1 MRATWLM
8 IVGLLQ
14 AGVWACRTEAPKD
27 APAEGKAAGGRTAEA
42 ALSNYAP
49 TSPAVASDRE
59 QSEEVARSPAAARP
73 LDATTP
79 AMIVRTGNASIQ
91 VDSLEPAITEVRRL
105 AQRLGGY
112 IANTALQA
120 GREQLRQATLEIKT
134 PAERFDDLTAGL
146 RPLGRVEYIN
156 VTAEDVGEE
165 FVDLTARAANGR
177 RLEERLIELLGSRTG
192 KLKDVLEVERELARV
207 REEIE
212 RLDGRLR
219 YLRTRAAMSTLS
231 VTVHEPPPL
240 VSPPGGSPIA
250 DAFRQAWR
258 NFVGLL
264 AGVIASLGIVVPVAA
279 AAWGA
284 VLLIKWVKR

>member
-1 MRATWLM
+1 MRARWL
-8 IVGLLQ
+8 IAGLL
-14 AGVWACRTEAPKD
+14 AGALGCVNNAPKATKGQSKDAAVGRTEEATLGNRAPSS
-27 APAEGKAAGGRTAEA
+27 PLEA
-42 ALSNYAP
+42 RDES
-49 TSPAVASDRE
+49 SERE
-59 QSEEVARSPAAARP
+59 THSPAATAAVDRAAAP
-73 LDATTP
+73 S
-79 AMIVRTGNASIQ
+79 MIVRTGNASIE
-91 VDSLEPAITEVRRL
+91 VDSLEPAIDEVRRL

-112 IANTALQA
+112 IANTAVQA

-134 PAERFDDLTAGL
+134 PADRFEDLTGGL
-146 RPLGRVEYIN
+146 RPVGKIEFIN

-177 RLEERLIELLGSRTG
+177 RLEERLLDLLGNRTG
-192 KLKDVLEVERELARV
+192 RLKDVLEVERELSRV

-219 YLRTRAAMSTLS
+219 YLRTRVAMSSLS

-240 VSPPGGSPIA
+240 VSHPGGSPIV

-264 AGVIASLGIVVPVAA
+264 AGFIESLGIVVPVAGV
-279 AAWGA
+279 AWGA
-284 VLLIKWVKR
+284 VLLIKRMKR

>member
-1 MRATWLM
+1 MRANWM
-8 IVGLLQ
+8 IVGLLP
-14 AGVWACRTEAPKD
+14 AGLWACTHQAPKD
-27 APAEGKAAGGRTAEA
+27 TAAEDKSGSGRAAEA
-42 ALSNYAP
+42 ALGNYAP
-49 TSPAVASDRE
+49 ASPGAAGDRE
-59 QSEEVARSPAAARP
+59 RSEQELYSASARP
-73 LDATTP
+73 FDAAGAPT
-79 AMIVRTGNASIQ
+79 MIVRTGNAGIE

-120 GREQLRQATLEIKT
+120 GREQLHQATLEVKT
-134 PAERFDDLTAGL
+134 PADRFDDLTAGL
-146 RPLGRVEYIN
+146 RPLGRVEFIN
-156 VTAEDVGEE
+156 VSAEDVGEE

-177 RLEERLIELLGSRTG
+177 RLEERLLELLGGRTG
-192 KLKDVLEVERELARV
+192 KLKDVLEVERELARI

-240 VSPPGGSPIA
+240 VSHPGGSPMA

-264 AGVIASLGIVVPVAA
+264 AGVIASLGIVVPVAGV
-279 AAWGA
+279 AWGA
-284 VLLIKWVKR
+284 VLLIKRVKR